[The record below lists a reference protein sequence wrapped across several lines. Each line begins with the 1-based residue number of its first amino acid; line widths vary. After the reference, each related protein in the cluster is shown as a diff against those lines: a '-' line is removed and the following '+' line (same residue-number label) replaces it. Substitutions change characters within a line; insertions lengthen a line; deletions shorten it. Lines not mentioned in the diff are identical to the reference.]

1 MATNDPLTE
10 NSENV
15 HTVIILRIENSYHYF
30 SKTTSD
36 TFVLYRVF
44 SQRYMWRSSSKI
56 VIRV

>member
-15 HTVIILRIENSYHYF
+15 HTVIILRIENAYHYF

-36 TFVLYRVF
+36 TFVL
-44 SQRYMWRSSSKI
+44 
-56 VIRV
+56 

>member
-15 HTVIILRIENSYHYF
+15 QTVIILRIENAYHYF

-36 TFVLYRVF
+36 RFVL
-44 SQRYMWRSSSKI
+44 
-56 VIRV
+56 